1 MQASTDYNIK
11 ARELFL
17 QAEAQK
23 EPLLRAGFAGM
34 ARAYMLLAER
44 AKDGAGNETSA
55 AADTIA
61 GRERAGAAQA
71 SAV

>member
-1 MQASTDYNIK
+1 MQASTDYNVK
-11 ARELFL
+11 TRELFV

-44 AKDGAGNETSA
+44 ANAAAAESA
-55 AADTIA
+55 AP
-61 GRERAGAAQA
+61 AQDETA
-71 SAV
+71 PQA

>member
-1 MQASTDYNIK
+1 MQASTDYSVK

-44 AKDGAGNETSA
+44 AKDGGANETSDDTLA
-55 AADTIA
+55 IHDSADTA
-61 GRERAGAAQA
+61 PA
-71 SAV
+71 SVALS

>member
-1 MQASTDYNIK
+1 MQASTDYSVK
-11 ARELFL
+11 ARELFV

-44 AKDGAGNETSA
+44 ADAVPA
-55 AADTIA
+55 AAIEEPA
-61 GRERAGAAQA
+61 RETAVQA
-71 SAV
+71 